1 MPADGYR
8 PLTPER
14 RAAIATQNEALAGKG
29 LRVLGFAHAHAAAPD
44 TSAVVDSAMIWLGA
58 VGLHDPIRPSVHYL
72 MHRLHRA
79 GVRTVMLTGDQ
90 RRTAETVASDV
101 GITDNEPLRI
111 LEGPEIEELSGS
123 ALVQAAKHAH
133 VFARI
138 TPGQKLKI
146 VRALQEAGAVIAMV
160 GDGINDSPALR
171 AAHVGVAMG
180 LNGDA
185 AAREVA
191 DLFLH
196 TENLGRLAHAIE
208 QGRTTH
214 ANIRKSLRF
223 VLSTNSSEILLMLA
237 TTALGLGEGLTPMQ
251 LLWINI
257 ISDVFPGIG
266 LAVEEADPRALE
278 HPPPPPDLPIL
289 GEGDIGMLLT
299 EGATLAIGALLAA
312 GYGAYR
318 FGANSHHMRSMTFGS
333 LVAAQLQHAIA
344 CRTPGENPFQRTDLQ
359 ANPILTNILLGS
371 FALQGGAYF
380 IPPLRNALGL
390 APIGVGGGLVT
401 AITSILPSLIT
412 LWRTSKEPAVRST
425 QFAEKR
431 AEAV

>member
-1 MPADGYR
+1 
-8 PLTPER
+8 
-14 RAAIATQNEALAGKG
+14 
-29 LRVLGFAHAHAAAPD
+29 
-44 TSAVVDSAMIWLGA
+44 
-58 VGLHDPIRPSVHYL
+58 
-72 MHRLHRA
+72 
-79 GVRTVMLTGDQ
+79 MLTGDQ
-90 RRTAETVASDV
+90 RRTAETVASDI
-101 GITDNEPLRI
+101 GIAHAEPLRI
-111 LEGPEIEELSGS
+111 VEGSEIEQLSGP

-146 VRALQEAGAVIAMV
+146 VRALQEAGAVIAMI

-196 TENLGRLAHAIE
+196 TEDLGRLAQAIE

-223 VLSTNSSEILLMLA
+223 ILSTNSSEILLMLA

-266 LAVEEADPRALE
+266 LAIEEADPRALE
-278 HPPPPPDLPIL
+278 RPPPPPDLPIL
-289 GEGDIGMLLT
+289 GEGDIGVLLT
-299 EGATLAIGALLAA
+299 EGATLTAGALLAA

-318 FGANSHHMRSMTFGS
+318 FGANSHEMRSMVFGS

-344 CRTPGENPFQRTDLQ
+344 CRTPGENPFQRTDLH
-359 ANPILTNILLGS
+359 ANPMLRNILLGS

-380 IPPLRNALGL
+380 IPPLRRALGL
-390 APIGVGGGLVT
+390 ASIGITGAVVT

-412 LWRTSKEPAVRST
+412 LWRTSNEPAISRT
-425 QFAEKR
+425 RLADKNAEP
-431 AEAV
+431 V